1 MYGLRNTPASYSDRQ
16 CRKPVFFFFF
26 LQHQLNGTGNCSG
39 FSDCIQMHQKRI
51 SVGLERITSYMAY
64 VSMHLEQRP
73 GSRSGA
79 KTVNAVISGLN
90 LH

>member
-1 MYGLRNTPASYSDRQ
+1 MGCVIHRQ
-16 CRKPVFFFFF
+16 AIQTGNVESLCFFFFF

-39 FSDCIQMHQKRI
+39 FSDCIQMYQKRI